1 MSRALVLGGG
11 GPVGIAW
18 ESGLVAGLAQAGVD
32 LGTADFTMGTSAGS
46 FVGARLALGA
56 DRKTFA
62 DLIVADRIP
71 GDEERP
77 RSAATSTSAA
87 PPDLSKLMP
96 LMGEAQGGTRNPM
109 EVRAEIGAWAKEAQ
123 TMSEEAFIETF
134 GRSFASL
141 PVDAWPERGFA
152 CTAVDAET
160 GAFQL
165 WTSDAKVGV
174 VRAVA
179 SSCSVP
185 GVYPP
190 VTLNGRRYIDG
201 GMRSPTN
208 ADMAVGYELV
218 LIVALR
224 VGGGGGP
231 LAERMAA
238 RFNDEVETLQGTGA
252 TVVTI
257 TPDEASI
264 AAFGPNLMD
273 FRRRPDA
280 ARAGVAQGRAYAEQL
295 KASLVVGASGSK
307 KMGRPGERRPK
318 FRRRVT
324 LRR

>member
-1 MSRALVLGGG
+1 MATRALVLGGG

-18 ESGLVAGLAQAGVD
+18 ESGLVAGLAQGGVD
-32 LGTADFTMGTSAGS
+32 LAEADFTMGTSAGS

-62 DLIVADRIP
+62 DALIADQIP
-71 GDEERP
+71 GEAQPP
-77 RSAATSTSAA
+77 RGGGGA
-87 PPDLSKLMP
+87 PPDLSKLMQ
-96 LMGEAQGGTRNPM
+96 LMGEAQGGTRNPA
-109 EVRAEIGAWAKEAQ
+109 EVRAEIGAWALAAE
-123 TMSEEAFIETF
+123 TMSEDAFIESF
-134 GRSFASL
+134 GRSFSSL

-165 WTSDAKVGV
+165 WTSDARVGV

-185 GVYPP
+185 GIYPP

-201 GMRSPTN
+201 GMRSSTN

-218 LIVALR
+218 AVVAVRLGAA
-224 VGGGGGP
+224 GGALG
-231 LAERMAA
+231 ERIAA
-238 RFNDEVETLQGTGA
+238 RFNEEIETLQGGGA

-264 AAFGPNLMD
+264 EAFGPNLMD
-273 FRRRPDA
+273 FRRRPGA
-280 ARAGVAQGRAYAEQL
+280 ARAGLAQGLEYAAPL
-295 KASLVVGASGSK
+295 APYWNA
-307 KMGRPGERRPK
+307 
-318 FRRRVT
+318 
-324 LRR
+324 